1 MNPLPLASMA
11 PGHCLN
17 RARRA
22 ERPRRQGIVPVVR
35 GSAPG
40 MPCLALTSMSFPGFL
55 FPASGDSSGRCGR
68 RISALRASRNGAP
81 RLECGSTGST
91 CSRSPTHALRWRP
104 SPSLSACLCDWAQT
118 TRGGA
123 HGFGSAGSSP
133 SMRRLHVSGQSG
145 MGYSMGYTHRHGSI
159 RCDRCHHHLRAAAI
173 GRPLQVSIKLLIAC
187 TGMELARALMV
198 LLWSMDWMSE
208 PCLRSAS
215 PHRGPERPCSSCG
228 HGSAASSSPTSDRK
242 RSSVEARRR
251 RDRAGALG
259 IVAWF
264 TPSRSR
270 AGQARHPEA
279 WPEFDTFVRDPMAT
293 FVNHQS
299 T

>member
-1 MNPLPLASMA
+1 MA
-11 PGHCLN
+11 PGNCLN

-118 TRGGA
+118 VRA
-123 HGFGSAGSSP
+123 VLMDLDLQVHLRPCDGFMCRAKAAWVTP
-133 SMRRLHVSGQSG
+133 WDM
-145 MGYSMGYTHRHGSI
+145 HRHGSI